1 MALYPQWKLR
11 IEKTSWTHFHLSCV
25 SRWTPCLW
33 HRFSTIFLFLH
44 WPQLISKTYVKL
56 VVYIVCMCVCVG
68 VELSLFISGF
78 LSACFVLHICTAI
91 WYSVHFP
98 RPYDDST
105 KIMLLSTMQNLYSII
120 KITSGRY
127 FLLANSWV
135 SAICSVIYRIADCYL
150 N

>member
-1 MALYPQWKLR
+1 MVLYPQWKLR

-25 SRWTPCLW
+25 SRWTPCLL
-33 HRFSTIFLFLH
+33 HRFSTIF
-44 WPQLISKTYVKL
+44 SS
-56 VVYIVCMCVCVG
+56 YIGLNLYHKRMWNWLCIWCVCVCVG

-105 KIMLLSTMQNLYSII
+105 KIMLMSTMQNLYSII

-127 FLLANSWV
+127 FLQANSWV
-135 SAICSVIYRIADCYL
+135 SAICSVIYWIADCYL